1 MTMIDRTKYLI
12 MRRLMNVLKGQAMVI
27 REDTTITTREKNQ
40 QLKVVFNLAEFLND
54 YDNNVEILEK
64 YKKKKQKER

>member
-1 MTMIDRTKYLI
+1 MKEY
-12 MRRLMNVLKGQAMVI
+12 KS
-27 REDTTITTREKNQ
+27 EK
-40 QLKVVFNLAEFLND
+40 EFLND